1 MIESASVH
9 PGAFSIS
16 GTSTQPRR
24 IKEAGLRRSRAA
36 LALGLTV
43 RAKTSELSAQGAMS
57 GREDH
62 SSHLKMWSLREIPHA
77 SLQYATSVM
86 VRSLERL

>member
-24 IKEAGLRRSRAA
+24 IKDAGYAAPALRSP
-36 LALGLTV
+36 LA
-43 RAKTSELSAQGAMS
+43 
-57 GREDH
+57 
-62 SSHLKMWSLREIPHA
+62 
-77 SLQYATSVM
+77 
-86 VRSLERL
+86 